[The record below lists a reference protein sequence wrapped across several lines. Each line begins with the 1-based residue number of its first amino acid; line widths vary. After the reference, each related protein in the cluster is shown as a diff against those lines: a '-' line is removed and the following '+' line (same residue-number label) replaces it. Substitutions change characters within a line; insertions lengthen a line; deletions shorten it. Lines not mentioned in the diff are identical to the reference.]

1 MTTSGRA
8 AGVAPRTRLGATG
21 VSLDAGPLVSPYA
34 RDDARHVAVV
44 TWMKRF
50 QGESHTVEPM
60 LAQAAYF
67 LPLCGRAVI
76 ADLAASGRLLLHHPD
91 ASAYSRMSALRH
103 TSADQDPDWADIA
116 PSGSPKPPASPAS
129 SRST

>member
-1 MTTSGRA
+1 MTTSGRP

-21 VSLDAGPLVSPYA
+21 VSLDPGPLVSPYA

-50 QGESHTVEPM
+50 QGESHTVEPV

-67 LPLCGRAVI
+67 LPLRGRAVI

-91 ASAYSRMSALRH
+91 ASADGYRVGRLRAGAIRDEH
-103 TSADQDPDWADIA
+103 NAYRNRRRARRA
-116 PSGSPKPPASPAS
+116 
-129 SRST
+129 